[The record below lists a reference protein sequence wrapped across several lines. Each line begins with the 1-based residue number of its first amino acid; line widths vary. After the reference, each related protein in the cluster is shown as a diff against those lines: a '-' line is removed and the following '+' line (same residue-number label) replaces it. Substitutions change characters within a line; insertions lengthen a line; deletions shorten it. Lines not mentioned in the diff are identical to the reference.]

1 MNKLIAITMSLDKSD
16 LINKG
21 VEYNYI
27 RREYGKAIKQA
38 GGQPLFV
45 DSSIDPAVV
54 AHICDGVIISGGY
67 DIEPVLY
74 NEEKKSDE
82 QMEPIERTQW
92 ERRLIEACD
101 AEEVPILGICYG
113 NQLLNIHY
121 GGTLYQ
127 DIATELGSHLDHG
140 SSSAAAIHDVT
151 FKDEM
156 LGFKK
161 GQVMPS
167 TARHHQAV
175 RTLAPGFTATAFADD
190 GVIEAIEGRG
200 HYGVQWHP
208 ESDDTALSVYGAFI
222 EECARRAQPRA
233 LSEYIPALS
242 NGLL

>member
-1 MNKLIAITMSLDKSD
+1 MSLDNSD
-16 LINKG
+16 LINTG

-27 RREYGKAIKQA
+27 RREYGKAIKEA
-38 GGQPLFV
+38 GAQPLFI
-45 DSSIDPAVV
+45 DSSIDPSVV
-54 AHICDGVIISGGY
+54 AQICDGVIISGGY

-92 ERRLIEACD
+92 ERRLIDACD
-101 AEEVPILGICYG
+101 SEEVPILGICYG
-113 NQLLNIHY
+113 SQLLNIHY

-140 SSSAAAIHDVT
+140 TSSAAAIHDVT
-151 FKDEM
+151 FQNNM

-161 GQVMPS
+161 GQIMPS

-190 GVIEAIEGRG
+190 GVIEAIKGRG

-208 ESDDTALSVYGAFI
+208 ESDDTAMSVYGAFI
-222 EECARRAQPRA
+222 DECARRAQPKA
-233 LSEYIPALS
+233 LSEYIPVLS
-242 NGLL
+242 KGLL

>member
-16 LINKG
+16 RITTG

-38 GGQPLFV
+38 GAQPLFV
-45 DSSIDPAVV
+45 DSSIDPTVV
-54 AHICDGVIISGGY
+54 AEICDGVIISGGY
-67 DIEPVLY
+67 DIEPILY
-74 NEEKKSDE
+74 NQEKKSDQ

-92 ERRLIEACD
+92 ERRLIDACD
-101 AEEVPILGICYG
+101 SEEVPILGICYG

-121 GGTLYQ
+121 GGKLYQ

-140 SSSAAAIHDVT
+140 TSSAAVIHDVT
-151 FKDEM
+151 FESNM

-175 RTLAPGFTATAFADD
+175 RTLAPGFSATAFADD

-208 ESDDTALSVYGAFI
+208 ESDDTAMAVYGAFI
-222 EECARRAQPRA
+222 EECVRRAQPQA
-233 LSEYIPALS
+233 LSDYIPALN